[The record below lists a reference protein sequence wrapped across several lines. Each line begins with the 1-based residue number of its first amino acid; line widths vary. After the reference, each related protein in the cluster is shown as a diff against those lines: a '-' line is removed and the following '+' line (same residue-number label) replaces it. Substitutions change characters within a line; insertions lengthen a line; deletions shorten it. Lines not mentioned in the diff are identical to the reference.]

1 LSAAWGEPSPPRRP
15 LGGNEKG
22 GSDSAS
28 SWDNCYGVPRSKKAK
43 RKSASNH
50 QQDEKT
56 LPGMT
61 GTNGKTNTGSLIE
74 SILGER
80 SNRTEPT
87 DAEVRD
93 ILVHA
98 MADVGADPALVYAF
112 QKTGVYV
119 CDENEKRLPKEK
131 LKAFDGA
138 VDEYLAAIKRPP
150 Q

>member
-1 LSAAWGEPSPPRRP
+1 M
-15 LGGNEKG
+15 
-22 GSDSAS
+22 
-28 SWDNCYGVPRSKKAK
+28 SWDNRDAVPRSTNRK
-43 RKSASNH
+43 RNPDLSDS
-50 QQDEKT
+50 Q
-56 LPGMT
+56 
-61 GTNGKTNTGSLIE
+61 
-74 SILGER
+74 
-80 SNRTEPT
+80 
-87 DAEVRD
+87 VRE

-112 QKTGVYV
+112 QNTGVYV